1 MAAAKLVKA
10 KLKNAAVIKRGDDIV
25 TLQAGEQEVSAA
37 ELKIL
42 TEAGVV
48 AVEEEVAEEA
58 GEGEQQ

>member
-1 MAAAKLVKA
+1 MAAAKTVKA
-10 KLKNAAVIKRGDDIV
+10 KLKNAAVIKRGDDVV

-48 AVEEEVAEEA
+48 ASEEVAEEA
-58 GEGEQQ
+58 EAGEQQ

>member
-1 MAAAKLVKA
+1 MAEAKTVKA
-10 KLKNAAVIKRGDDIV
+10 KLINSAVILRDKKQI

-42 TEAGVV
+42 QDAGVV
-48 AVEEEVAEEA
+48 ATEEVAAEA

>member
-48 AVEEEVAEEA
+48 AGEEVAEEA